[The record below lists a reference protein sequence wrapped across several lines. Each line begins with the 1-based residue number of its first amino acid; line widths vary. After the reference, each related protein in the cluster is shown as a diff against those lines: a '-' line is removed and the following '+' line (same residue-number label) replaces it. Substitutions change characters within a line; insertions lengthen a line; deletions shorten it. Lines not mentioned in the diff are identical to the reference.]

1 MGRGLRNISNSTFQE
16 NLKNKREKLLEQ
28 LEEAKSLKASI
39 DKRGSV
45 VTSLLVQYLTEAE
58 LEQYKTFMRTK
69 MLLVTQSK
77 LVAERQQQS
86 QQQLEGLTL
95 HRFVL

>member
-1 MGRGLRNISNSTFQE
+1 M
-16 NLKNKREKLLEQ
+16 EQ

-77 LVAERQQQS
+77 LVVERQQQS

>member
-1 MGRGLRNISNSTFQE
+1 MRNISNSTFQE

>member
-1 MGRGLRNISNSTFQE
+1 M
-16 NLKNKREKLLEQ
+16 EQ
-28 LEEAKSLKASI
+28 LEEAKTLKSSI
-39 DKRGSV
+39 DKRGLV
-45 VTSLLVQYLTEAE
+45 VTSLLEQYFTQPE

-69 MLLVTQSK
+69 ALLLTQSK

-86 QQQLEGLTL
+86 HQQLEGLTL